1 MGDYALQRRSSG
13 KYDFVLADGTL
24 AITQTP
30 EPAILRQ
37 LIQDTW
43 VGDDGERAGDSL
55 GAVRIG
61 TNATKDQVQRIVDR
75 RLSVLVRQ
83 GAITSAEVLSVT
95 QVGGTLFANI
105 SYRVAGQAPQ
115 NIQVPLLN

>member
-1 MGDYALQRRSSG
+1 MGDYALQRRPNG
-13 KYDFVLADGTL
+13 KYDFVLSGGTL
-24 AITQTP
+24 VVTQGP

-61 TNATKDQVQRIVDR
+61 TSGTKDQVQRIVDR
-75 RLSVLVRQ
+75 RLAVLIRQ
-83 GAITSAEVLSVT
+83 NAITSAEVISVT
-95 QVGGTLFANI
+95 QDGGTLYANI
-105 SYRVAGQAPQ
+105 SYKVAGQAPQ
-115 NIQVPLLN
+115 NIQVPLIG